1 MAIGSGT
8 NHGISTGVASF
19 HEVFSPNTIYTMELE
34 EDVELQRLYTWE
46 EEEIRDFFDKVDE
59 TTERPE
65 NVYLGTLKLTT
76 INGDPFGS
84 GTTRLST
91 LDGQQRMGTVQMAL
105 AHAVDMYRHQFGD
118 DSAAAHLEST
128 YLETRTRDG
137 HSRKMFLTVPDD
149 SAFAD
154 LIDDPTQHVSHEI
167 LAHASTV
174 IRKEMETRVEDKSDL
189 EDLVDNLLHGLIV
202 DTIQFTND
210 YSSFQVF
217 SDQSRGAELS
227 PVDITKARVLEKA
240 ATDPTEDLEAV
251 YQEWMKLQS
260 VLEDLRPPRAVR
272 YVLIAAP
279 KWGTGTKIGESD
291 IVPTVEKLINGGLS
305 KHGLSL
311 YEWVV
316 ELREYVET
324 YRDVVKAEVG
334 STTDE
339 VNTHLDRIFDKIGAR
354 PTAVLLTR
362 AVLEGLSD
370 RELERLAVDLEKL
383 AFRRRKSEAKTPQA
397 FRLYIDLAVNAWG
410 EPNSVD
416 YIHSKLLENE
426 PTDVEFIDKLSS
438 KKNWNASQE
447 TRYFLNVLEH
457 EHYRS
462 SSTGT
467 WGGDR
472 HTGTV
477 EHIAP
482 RKAFTV
488 GRYQSG
494 WEPYL
499 DVDQNEFECVYAEML
514 GNVTLLERLPNA
526 AVQNDPWDVK
536 RQTKEYKT
544 TQFEMTRQLRGHYTD
559 WKAGQI
565 EDRTDDLAELA
576 AGIWSL

>member
-8 NHGISTGVASF
+8 NHGIATGVASF
-19 HEVFSPNTIYTMELE
+19 HEVFAPTTIYTMELE

-46 EEEIRDFFDKVDE
+46 EQEIREFFDKIDE
-59 TTERPE
+59 TSERSE
-65 NVYLGTLKLTT
+65 NVYLDTLKLTT
-76 INGDPFGS
+76 LNGEPFSS
-84 GTTRLST
+84 GVTRLSI
-91 LDGQQRMGTVQMAL
+91 LDGQQRMGTVQMVL
-105 AHAVDMYRHQFGD
+105 AHAVDMYRHEFGD
-118 DSAAAHLEST
+118 STAAAHLESS

-137 HSRKMFLTVPDD
+137 HSRKMHLTVPDD

-154 LIDDPTQHVSHEI
+154 VLDDPTQTVAHEI

-174 IRKEMETRVEDKSDL
+174 IREEMEDRVEDKSDL
-189 EDLVDNLLHGLIV
+189 EDLVDNLMRGLIM
-202 DTIQFTND
+202 DTVQFSD
-210 YSSFQVF
+210 AYSPYQVF
-217 SDQSRGAELS
+217 SDQSRGADLS
-227 PVDITKARVLEKA
+227 PVDTAKARVLEKA
-240 ATDPTEDLEAV
+240 ATDPSEDLEAV
-251 YQEWMKLQS
+251 YQEWLELQS

-279 KWGTGTKIGESD
+279 EWGTGSKIGESD
-291 IVPTVEKLINGGLS
+291 IVPTVDKLINGGLS
-305 KHGLSL
+305 THGLSL

-324 YRDVVKAEVG
+324 YREVVQAEVG
-334 STTDE
+334 STTAE
-339 VNTHLDRIFDKIGAR
+339 VNTHLDRIFDKVGAR

-362 AVLEGLSD
+362 AVIEGLSD

-397 FRLYIDLAVNAWG
+397 FQVYIDLAVNAWD

-416 YIHSKLLENE
+416 YIRSRLQEFE

-438 KKNWNASQE
+438 NKNWNAGKE

-457 EHYRS
+457 EHFRS
-462 SSTGT
+462 GSTGT

-472 HTGTV
+472 HIGTV

-482 RKAFTV
+482 RKAFTASM
-488 GRYQSG
+488 YQSG

-499 DVDQNEFECVYAEML
+499 DVDQDEFECVYAEML
-514 GNVTLLERLPNA
+514 GNVTLLMDLPNA

-536 RQTKEYKT
+536 RQTQEYKT
-544 TQFEMTRQLRGHYTD
+544 TQFEMTRQLRGHHTD
-559 WKAGQI
+559 WKADQI
-565 EDRTDDLAELA
+565 EDRTEDLAELA
-576 AGIWSL
+576 ADIWSL